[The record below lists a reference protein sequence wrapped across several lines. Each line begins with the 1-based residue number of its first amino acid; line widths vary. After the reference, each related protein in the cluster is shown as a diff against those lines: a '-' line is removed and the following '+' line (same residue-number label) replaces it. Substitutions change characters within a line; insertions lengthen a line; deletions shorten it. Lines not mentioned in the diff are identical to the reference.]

1 VLDKIS
7 TLLGSKIKIN
17 IIDPEN
23 CKDPIRKYK
32 RISIEGKKPG
42 PYSWYFIGAIR
53 FLFNS

>member
-1 VLDKIS
+1 MLDKIS

-32 RISIEGKKPG
+32 RISIERKKPG

-53 FLFNS
+53 LLFNS